1 MISIFL
7 LSIWHILI
15 TYTVPLQPIPA
26 GKCSVFFPLL
36 AQGQSEVW
44 TWSERPK
51 GDISAVPTGMGSWCP
66 PIVTRLERSGQHM
79 LKWGVHG
86 GKLQDH
92 IERNKHKWS
101 PGYHSMHPSMIWVRG
116 QLTGNLQV
124 IPRYPKG
131 MFVSKT
137 SSGHPSSVNR
147 FDSSCLWPTHIHL
160 GL

>member
-1 MISIFL
+1 MTHINHIYSSTPAHPCGKMLCFLSPARPGTIRGVNMEWTTKRRYISCAHGNGKLVSSNRDAIGK
-7 LSIWHILI
+7 IWA
-15 TYTVPLQPIPA
+15 TYAKV
-26 GKCSVFFPLL
+26 GS
-36 AQGQSEVW
+36 
-44 TWSERPK
+44 TW
-51 GDISAVPTGMGSWCP
+51 
-66 PIVTRLERSGQHM
+66 
-79 LKWGVHG
+79 